1 MGSIEE
7 GSGRTKE
14 ERIHLCE
21 SRWHGSQCVNV
32 LERSGPSRL
41 VGIFFSSCEQEK
53 GWLIPLVA
61 SPVPRV
67 PWEFLGLRNSPS
79 LGPKYRET
87 RFVCIVW
94 RIDEDS
100 LDGGER
106 LRRVTAGNDPIM
118 VSRDSIRPLSF
129 VIIANS
135 RRSAACYRVNGRA
148 RSDPASVFS
157 GFSASLG

>member
-1 MGSIEE
+1 MVEQKRNEFI
-7 GSGRTKE
+7 
-14 ERIHLCE
+14 
-21 SRWHGSQCVNV
+21 CVNQGDTDRNA
-32 LERSGPSRL
+32 LTSWRDL
-41 VGIFFSSCEQEK
+41 VHLVSSASFSHLANKKKDDSSLSLPP
-53 GWLIPLVA
+53 W
-61 SPVPRV
+61 RV
-67 PWEFLGLRNSPS
+67 PWEFLELRNSPS